1 MNQNTLLVPLLWLL
15 ATVVPSHAAVLFPMP
30 RSDDSAYIPNTPSH
44 TATVSDKNEQP
55 PISYLFPRSIAPRS
69 AYTLTVGL
77 AIGLTLGAIFLFVVG
92 ILFRMAITRRRRDEA
107 VARAVEASE
116 ARNTDALASGAAM
129 GELEANRT
137 YNQAT
142 YQTPANGRFQAASS
156 EVHEAPQNERYE
168 LA

>member
-1 MNQNTLLVPLLWLL
+1 MNQNILLVPFLWLL
-15 ATVVPSHAAVLFPMP
+15 ATVVPSHAAALFPIS
-30 RSDDSAYIPNTPSH
+30 RSASAYAPNTPSH
-44 TATVSDKNEQP
+44 AATVSDKNEQP
-55 PISYLFPRSIAPRS
+55 PISYLFPRSMSPRS
-69 AYTLTVGL
+69 TFNLTVGL
-77 AIGLTLGAIFLFVVG
+77 AIGLGLGVILLFVVG

-129 GELEANRT
+129 GELEANKT
-137 YNQAT
+137 YNQAI
-142 YQTPANGRFQAASS
+142 YQAPANGPFQAASS

>member
-1 MNQNTLLVPLLWLL
+1 MNQNILLVPLLWLL
-15 ATVVPSHAAVLFPMP
+15 ATVVPSHAAALFPMS
-30 RSDDSAYIPNTPSH
+30 RSASAYVPNTPLH
-44 TATVSDKNEQP
+44 AATVSDKNKQP
-55 PISYLFPRSIAPRS
+55 PISYLFPRSISPSSTA
-69 AYTLTVGL
+69 TLTLGL
-77 AIGLTLGAIFLFVVG
+77 AIGLSLGVVILFVIG

-137 YNQAT
+137 YNQAI
-142 YQTPANGRFQAASS
+142 YQAPANWRVQAASS
-156 EVHEAPQNERYE
+156 DVHEAPQNERYE